1 MSMEFKV
8 DGFKDLAAMLER
20 LQSVRREEGALTRA
34 MIKAVEPTADLTR
47 SLVPVRTGTLRRSI
61 TVSNKLKGRTKEA
74 GITAVY
80 LGTSYGR
87 GKGGRHGHLVEFGTK
102 HSRPR
107 PFLRPAWDQDSRA
120 MLLRLA
126 DELRLQIEKAVKRKG
141 R

>member
-47 SLVPVRTGTLRRSI
+47 ALVPVRTGNLRRSI
-61 TVSNKLKGRTKEA
+61 TVSDKLKGRTKEA
-74 GITAVY
+74 GITTVY

-87 GKGGRHGHLVEFGTK
+87 GQGGRHGHLVEFGTK

-126 DELRLQIEKAVKRKG
+126 EELRLQIEKAVRRKG